1 MQLAEQDREKEDISV
16 ARDDF
21 EARELFFFFCF
32 DDCHTR
38 AMFGPSHTERERHSA
53 VSHTGRCV
61 LIRSLQAQNY
71 VLKQENRRL
80 KDVVVQVLRSAP
92 CGKSLTI
99 LDRNGPDRLG
109 FCLFSPTSTKWP

>member
-38 AMFGPSHTERERHSA
+38 AMFGPSHRERETLRR
-53 VSHTGRCV
+53 VSHWSLCSHSLSPGAELRAQAGEPPAEGRG
-61 LIRSLQAQNY
+61 RAG
-71 VLKQENRRL
+71 
-80 KDVVVQVLRSAP
+80 A
-92 CGKSLTI
+92 
-99 LDRNGPDRLG
+99 
-109 FCLFSPTSTKWP
+109 